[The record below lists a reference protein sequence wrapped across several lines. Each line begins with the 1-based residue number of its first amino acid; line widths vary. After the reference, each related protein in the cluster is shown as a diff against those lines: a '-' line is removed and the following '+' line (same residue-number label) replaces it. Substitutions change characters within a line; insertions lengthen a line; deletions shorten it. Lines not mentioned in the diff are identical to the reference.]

1 MAVAAGRS
9 DGIEIATLARRHGAL
24 PPPVAL
30 AVLGELLRLLEAEH
44 ARGRVVGAIA
54 AHTVLLTPEGCV
66 LTEGNEH
73 GPSIYHAP
81 ERLAAATTATDLYA
95 AGVLFSEMLQG
106 CPHRGDAGPLPS
118 LFELD
123 PTVPGVIEHVFESL
137 TARNPA
143 RRFSSA
149 TEALVALKPIDELL
163 LREHPRLLRDFMHEP
178 TSSMERM
185 RRMVAGLEVAR
196 ADALLAASTS
206 NVPAAAFALYRAQR
220 LEPRSAIATR
230 LQRLC
235 DDARLAFDLPDDEFV
250 TSLKNQIAKDP
261 YNTTAMRQL
270 ASYQRERG
278 DVYQAAI
285 WWRRVLRLTP
295 ADTLLLRQ
303 LELVLVGVTDAPLPA
318 REWFGLRVDVASLR
332 KQATL
337 ALLEP
342 RATVAPPRVA
352 DVAAVATPTVWQ
364 RVRDLLR

>member
-1 MAVAAGRS
+1 
-9 DGIEIATLARRHGAL
+9 
-24 PPPVAL
+24 
-30 AVLGELLRLLEAEH
+30 VLIELLRLLQAEH
-44 ARGRVVGAIA
+44 AQGKIVGTVA
-54 AHTVLLTPEGCV
+54 AHTVLLTADGVVVVVEGPDG
-66 LTEGNEH
+66 L
-73 GPSIYHAP
+73 SAYRAP
-81 ERLAAATTATDLYA
+81 EMLASAVPTTGSDLYA
-95 AGVLFSEMLQG
+95 AGALFIEMLSG
-106 CPHRGDAGPLPS
+106 LVFVGGEVLPS

-123 PTVPGVIEHVFESL
+123 PTVPGIIEHVFESL

-143 RRFSSA
+143 RRCSSA
-149 TEALVALKPIDELL
+149 TDALAALMPIDELL
-163 LREHPRLLRDFMHEP
+163 KREHPHLLRDFIREP
-178 TSSMERM
+178 TSAMERM

-220 LEPRSAIATR
+220 LEPRAAIAVR

-235 DDARLAFDLPDDEFV
+235 DDARLAFDLPDDDIV
-250 TSLKNQIAKDP
+250 VGLKAQVAKDP

-303 LELVLVGVTDAPLPA
+303 LELLLVGVVDVPLPA
-318 REWFGLRVDVASLR
+318 RDWFGVRVDRSALR
-332 KQATL
+332 KQASL
-337 ALLEP
+337 ALLET
-342 RATVAPPRVA
+342 RASVAPPRVVDA
-352 DVAAVATPTVWQ
+352 PAVVTPTVWQ